1 MDGALT
7 REEAAVRWRLDLEDA
22 EAGSRQTWPGDI
34 TAGMS
39 EFERLTLVT
48 EILMPVRNEL
58 APAFDETHQRDQ
70 PAQQPNGDSN
80 GDGGGTGDQEEDAE
94 ELGVNQVYSVI
105 LAAAAA
111 CNRWLKEDLGPGLRA
126 GGQDF
131 ETPMT
136 LDPASDI
143 DHWAGERA
151 RPMMEEPDGAGGIE
165 RWLHWA
171 DLRTA
176 RTLPE
181 ETAPREEWSKAVGHS
196 MALVREAIHRLTL
209 ARLHM
214 RAGGRAVLESNLAVQ
229 TTENVYRVVIWLAGT
244 LQAWGIAL
252 VRVHN
257 AVQEPDDGV

>member
-1 MDGALT
+1 MDGSIT
-7 REEAAVRWRLDLEDA
+7 REEAAARWRLDLE
-22 EAGSRQTWPGDI
+22 EAYARSEQTWPRDI

-39 EFERLTLVT
+39 EFERLTLIT

-58 APAFDETHQRDQ
+58 ALEFEETHQRDQ
-70 PAQQPNGDSN
+70 PARQPS
-80 GDGGGTGDQEEDAE
+80 GDGHGDDDRTIDQEEDTGE
-94 ELGVNQVYSVI
+94 SGVNQVYSVI
-105 LAAAAA
+105 LATAAA
-111 CNRWLKEDLGPGLRA
+111 CNRWLQEDLGPGLKA

-136 LDPASDI
+136 LDPATDI
-143 DHWAGERA
+143 GRWARERA
-151 RPMMEEPDGAGGIE
+151 RPMMEEPAGDDDIE

-181 ETAPREEWSKAVGHS
+181 ETASREKWSKAVGHG

-214 RAGGRAVLESNLAVQ
+214 RTGDRAVLETNVATQ
-229 TTENVYRVVIWLAGT
+229 TTENVYRVVTWLAST

-257 AVQEPDDGV
+257 AVPEPDNGP

>member
-1 MDGALT
+1 MDGAVT
-7 REEAAVRWRLDLEDA
+7 RGEAAAQWRLDLEDA
-22 EAGSRQTWPGDI
+22 EASSQQTWPGDI
-34 TAGMS
+34 TATMS
-39 EFERLTLVT
+39 EFERLTLIT

-58 APAFDETHQRDQ
+58 ALEFEETQQRDQ
-70 PAQQPNGDSN
+70 AVRQPAGDSH
-80 GDGGGTGDQEEDAE
+80 GDDDRTGEEE
-94 ELGVNQVYSVI
+94 ETGVNQVYSVV

-111 CNRWLKEDLGPGLRA
+111 CNRWLKEDLGPGLRT

-136 LDPASDI
+136 LDPATDI
-143 DHWAGERA
+143 DHWARERA
-151 RPMMEEPDGAGGIE
+151 KTMMEEPAGDGDIE

-181 ETAPREEWSKAVGHS
+181 ETAPLEEWSEAVGHS
-196 MALVREAIHRLTL
+196 MAVVREAIHRLTL

-214 RAGGRAVLESNLAVQ
+214 RTGDRAVLEANVAVQ
-229 TTENVYRVVIWLAGT
+229 TTENVYRVVTWLAST

-252 VRVHN
+252 VRVHH
-257 AVQEPDDGV
+257 AVPGPNDGA